1 MKHHYLLV
9 AMSVLLSGCV
19 SKAVTY
25 NEQWSKA
32 KNLTNTA
39 GLTRQMHDQQLPGT
53 AYDKEGKLL
62 DYKLGSISHPAYGGA
77 SGVTGIN
84 IAPYGAF
91 ETFYWGWGVPGASH
105 RRNHR
110 FFAWMP
116 ETKASDAE
124 DARQIMEDM
133 VTKTAI
139 SILKEMHYKLQLAKK
154 PYIHL
159 GIPFKQWYL
168 EGSDMQCTFKDM
180 NCILSLYIPEPVG
193 PVITPAF
200 SFYATAGQNAWL
212 FDLADEY
219 RYPRVA
225 ITQGD
230 GLKSVAEN
238 VFYQKLSAR
247 LPGWA
252 YLYLAPDQVGV
263 GENNKT
269 ISYPYVLEKGKP
281 LLFLRPVK

>member
-1 MKHHYLLV
+1 MKHHYLLIGITL
-9 AMSVLLSGCV
+9 LLSGCI
-19 SKAVTY
+19 SKAVKY

-39 GLTRQMHDQQLPGT
+39 GMAQQMQDQQLPST
-53 AYDKEGKLL
+53 AYNKNGQLL
-62 DYKLGSISHPAYGGA
+62 DYKLGSISHPAYGKS

-84 IAPYGAF
+84 VMPYGAF
-91 ETFYWGWGVPGASH
+91 ETFYWGWSVPGASH
-105 RRNHR
+105 RHNHR
-110 FFAWMP
+110 LFAWMP
-116 ETKASDAE
+116 ENKAADIE
-124 DARQIMEDM
+124 QARQTMESM
-133 VTKTAI
+133 VAKTATT
-139 SILKEMHYKLQLAKK
+139 ILKEMQYKVQLIKK

-159 GIPFKQWYL
+159 GIPFKQWYIQ
-168 EGSDMQCTFKDM
+168 GNDMQCTFKDM
-180 NCILSLYIPEPVG
+180 NCVLSIYIPEPVG

-200 SFYATAGQNAWL
+200 AFYATAGQNAWL
-212 FDLADEY
+212 FHIADEY

-230 GLKSVAEN
+230 GLKSIPEN

-252 YLYLAPDQVGV
+252 YLYLAPDEVGV

-281 LLFLRPVK
+281 LLFLRPVR